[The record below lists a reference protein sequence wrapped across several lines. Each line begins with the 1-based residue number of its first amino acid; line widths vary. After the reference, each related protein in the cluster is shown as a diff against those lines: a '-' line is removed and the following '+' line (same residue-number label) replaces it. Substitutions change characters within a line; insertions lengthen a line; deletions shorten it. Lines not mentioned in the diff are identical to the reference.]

1 MNIALLVD
9 IAVIVL
15 LLISAGVS
23 FFRGLI
29 REVLTIVGAVGGGFA
44 ALAFGPKLV
53 PLMSKWFGVVEG
65 KPPAKLF
72 DLIPMDVVA
81 QIAAYAGIFVVV
93 FIILQLASHLISS
106 AAQAV
111 GLGPVDRTL
120 GIFFGLARGLL
131 LLGILYLPFHL
142 ILPDDTKKEW
152 FEKSQTMVFVQG
164 TTEWLI
170 SFVPQEKSSEK
181 IVETTREKL
190 NAIDILGDKRLS
202 KADKEKTKSDA
213 QKDAQS
219 GGYSDKARHGLDS
232 LIEEK
237 IDSAS
242 PEATKD
248 SAKDP
253 ATKTTGKSHHE

>member
-9 IAVIVL
+9 IGVIVL

-81 QIAAYAGIFVVV
+81 QIAAYAGIFVIV

-142 ILPDDTKKEW
+142 ILPEETKKEW
-152 FEKSQTMVFVQG
+152 FEKSQTMVYVQG

-202 KADKEKTKSDA
+202 KADKEKSKTDA
-213 QKDAQS
+213 SAEKDS
-219 GGYSDKARHGLDS
+219 GGYSDKARESLDS
-232 LIEEK
+232 FIEQK
-237 IDSAS
+237 IDTKK
-242 PEATKD
+242 PE
-248 SAKDP
+248 
-253 ATKTTGKSHHE
+253 TTGKSHHE

>member
-1 MNIALLVD
+1 MRHPQINIFT
-9 IAVIVL
+9 ISIYCFVI
-15 LLISAGVS
+15 
-23 FFRGLI
+23 
-29 REVLTIVGAVGGGFA
+29 
-44 ALAFGPKLV
+44 
-53 PLMSKWFGVVEG
+53 
-65 KPPAKLF
+65 
-72 DLIPMDVVA
+72 
-81 QIAAYAGIFVVV
+81 V

-142 ILPDDTKKEW
+142 ILPEDTKKQW
-152 FEKSQTMVFVQG
+152 FEKSQTMVYVQG

-202 KADKEKTKSDA
+202 KADKEKSKTNASA
-213 QKDAQS
+213 EKDS
-219 GGYSDKARHGLDS
+219 GGYSDKARESLDS
-232 LIEEK
+232 FIEQK
-237 IDSAS
+237 IDTKK
-242 PEATKD
+242 PE
-248 SAKDP
+248 
-253 ATKTTGKSHHE
+253 TTGKSHHE

>member
-1 MNIALLVD
+1 MPVSVIFPCNKSEFLLSLSFDHFLQGYIFMNIALLVD

-81 QIAAYAGIFVVV
+81 QIAAYAGIFVIV

-111 GLGPVDRTL
+111 GLGSVDRTL

-131 LLGILYLPFHL
+131 LYL
-142 ILPDDTKKEW
+142 ILQIPHHKPLMMLLALFRLLCNKLLL
-152 FEKSQTMVFVQG
+152 QVFLMKLLHTVYHHIFLMEQ
-164 TTEWLI
+164 I
-170 SFVPQEKSSEK
+170 FQELKP
-181 IVETTREKL
+181 VL
-190 NAIDILGDKRLS
+190 C
-202 KADKEKTKSDA
+202 
-213 QKDAQS
+213 
-219 GGYSDKARHGLDS
+219 
-232 LIEEK
+232 
-237 IDSAS
+237 
-242 PEATKD
+242 
-248 SAKDP
+248 
-253 ATKTTGKSHHE
+253 